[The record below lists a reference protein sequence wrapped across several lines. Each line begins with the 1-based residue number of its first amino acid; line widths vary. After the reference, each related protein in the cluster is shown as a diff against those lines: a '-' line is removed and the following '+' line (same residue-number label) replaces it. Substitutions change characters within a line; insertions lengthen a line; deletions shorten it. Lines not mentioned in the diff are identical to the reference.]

1 MHVQLGVSRTTKIR
15 TFAAMTAILL
25 LLAILASPVLARTKI
40 KKAKASENPEQFA
53 AFSHPLANDVRA
65 RHALDR
71 LTFGPRPDDLRRVE
85 KMGLNKWLDAQ
96 LHPERLPENP
106 LLEERLEPLETLRLD
121 IHDIYVHYPP
131 PQMIAAVAR
140 GNAPLPDDP
149 ELRAIVVRLAD
160 RYLERSDKAS
170 ANKDPNDDSDLELK
184 VKITDILT
192 SEQIETLQSGK
203 PEEKQSVLESIP
215 ESKLADFSWS
225 LYRNERQ
232 SLLPLAPVDLR
243 RQLMR
248 AVNPQSVVTSDL
260 CEGKLLRAIYSTR
273 QSGIAHRFLVQPFQR
288 NMNKGADHY
297 LSSYERDAIR
307 PRVFGKFFDI
317 CLKRLRVPAMLFY
330 LDNWQSVGPEENYR
344 RVPKPKAQQSGA

>member
-15 TFAAMTAILL
+15 TSAAAVAIL
-25 LLAILASPVLARTKI
+25 LLAILAFPALGRTKI
-40 KKAKASENPEQFA
+40 KKAKASENPAQFA
-53 AFSHPLANDVRA
+53 AFSHPLPNDIRV

-96 LHPERLPENP
+96 LHPERLEENP

-149 ELRAIVVRLAD
+149 ELRAMVVRLAD
-160 RYLERSDKAS
+160 RYLERSNKAS
-170 ANKDPNDDSDLELK
+170 DNKDPNDDSDLALK

-203 PEEKQSVLESIP
+203 PEEKQRVLESIP
-215 ESKLADFSWS
+215 ENKLADFSWS
-225 LYRNERQ
+225 LYRKERQ
-232 SLLPLAPVDLR
+232 ALLSLAPVDLR

-273 QSGIAHRFLVQPFQR
+273 QLQELLTDFWFNHFNVNID
-288 NMNKGADHY
+288 KGADHY
-297 LSSYERDAIR
+297 YISSYERDAIR
-307 PRVFGKFFDI
+307 ARVFGKFFD
-317 CLKRLRVPAMLFY
+317 ML
-330 LDNWQSVGPEENYR
+330 LET
-344 RVPKPKAQQSGA
+344 A